1 MLPLKDEL
9 TCYQLVGGVKAYQGI
24 DGYPA
29 WEGVRTHWDWDTAQT
44 PTGGSSEEYCTMGE
58 SLMQRRRVKD
68 EGLRI
73 VNFC

>member
-1 MLPLKDEL
+1 M
-9 TCYQLVGGVKAYQGI
+9 AYQDD

-29 WEGVRTHWDWDTAQT
+29 WEGDRTHWDWDTALT
-44 PTGGSSEEYCTMGE
+44 PTGGSSGEFCAMGE
-58 SLMQRRRVKD
+58 SLTQQRRVED